1 LRNIN
6 SLKVNFAKQNPPLHF
21 KILFPALYIGTLRIF
36 STMSKSVSLIILIL
50 LAGCDIFTPRVAEPP
65 DIISDPYAWIIPNT
79 PELVLDN
86 IANAIKGKSK
96 ENYINCLYQDTLAS
110 SYNFVPDPSVLQ
122 QYSGIFSNWN
132 IQSEET
138 FINSLLNLIPDGSL
152 NQFTWSHIQMLDAL
166 TSPIIQADYIMNLS
180 LSSSRDNIPAQSS
193 GTAIFTL
200 QLTQD
205 NIYQIAIWEDLASD
219 TLATISLLK
228 AMLQ

>member
-1 LRNIN
+1 
-6 SLKVNFAKQNPPLHF
+6 
-21 KILFPALYIGTLRIF
+21 
-36 STMSKSVSLIILIL
+36 M
-50 LAGCDIFTPRVAEPP
+50 
-65 DIISDPYAWIIPNT
+65 
-79 PELVLDN
+79 
-86 IANAIKGKSK
+86 
-96 ENYINCLYQDTLAS
+96 
-110 SYNFVPDPSVLQ
+110 Q